1 MKRFLKRAL
10 ALTTVVVCSF
20 GLLTGC
26 GSNANAKTGDSKK
39 TIVTDSYAAYDFV
52 LNILGDNASDY
63 EVVYL
68 LDTGVDLHSFQPSV
82 AQMATISMADMFIFV
97 GGESDEWA
105 VDAVS
110 EAKNSGLVAI
120 NMMDVLEDYIKEEE
134 AVNEVDT
141 EEDDHDHDE
150 EEEEVEYD
158 EHVWLSIKNAIRLV
172 EAISDGIEKIDSEN
186 SSRYSDNADAYVAKL
201 TTLDES
207 FEAVVHASDTDV
219 VVFGDRFPF
228 RYFTDDYDLTYYAAF
243 VGCSA
248 ETEASFEVIVYLAQK
263 VDEYDLDY
271 IFVIENADESIAETI
286 ISNTQN
292 KNVQILTFNSLQSV
306 SSSDISG
313 GLTYISAMESNLAN
327 LKLALGVT
335 E

>member
-1 MKRFLKRAL
+1 MFDEKDYK
-10 ALTTVVVCSF
+10 
-20 GLLTGC
+20 LL
-26 GSNANAKTGDSKK
+26 SHK
-39 TIVTDSYAAYDFV
+39 
-52 LNILGDNASDY
+52 
-63 EVVYL
+63 
-68 LDTGVDLHSFQPSV
+68 SV